1 MVVRTTLAALAAL
14 CSLAASAS
22 RNHVTGTSS
31 TAPSGVSRAA
41 QGMKWTA
48 TLAPGAGSK
57 IAGTASFAAGS
68 AAGTSVATISITG
81 GTPGATYP
89 WHVHTGKCGP
99 GGGVVG
105 AGSAYKP
112 ITVGADGTGK
122 STATVSVATPSS
134 GDYHVNVHASAT
146 DMGTIVS
153 CGNLG
158 MAGM

>member
-1 MVVRTTLAALAAL
+1 MVVRTTLVALAAV

-22 RNHVTGTSS
+22 RNPATSVTTTP
-31 TAPSGVSRAA
+31 TASRAA

-48 TLAPGAGSK
+48 TLASVGTSK
-57 IAGTASFAAGS
+57 VAGTATFGPGS

-99 GGGVVG
+99 GGVVG
-105 AGSAYKP
+105 AGAAYKP
-112 ITVGADGTGK
+112 LVAGADGTAKG
-122 STATVSVATPSS
+122 TATVNVATPTS
-134 GDYHVNVHASAT
+134 GDYHVNVHASPS
-146 DMGTIVS
+146 DMATIVA

>member
-14 CSLAASAS
+14 CSLAAGAS
-22 RNHVTGTSS
+22 RNPATSGT
-31 TAPSGVSRAA
+31 TPPPSASRAA

-48 TLAPGAGSK
+48 TLAPVGASK
-57 IAGTASFAAGS
+57 VAGTASVAPGS
-68 AAGTSVATISITG
+68 AAGTAVATISITG

-105 AGSAYKP
+105 LGSAYKP
-112 ITVGADGTGK
+112 LTVGADGTAKG
-122 STATVSVATPSS
+122 TANLSVAVPSS
-134 GDYHVNVHASAT
+134 GDFHVNVHASSS
-146 DMGTIVS
+146 DMATIVS